1 MISKLLLLLFIAVP
15 LASAAETFDPKK
27 SCTASFWDEESEPAA
42 SAPPEVLHTQM
53 DYSAIV
59 RGERYE
65 DGTHAV
71 HEVAATATLAVSDQK
86 TSGFFDYV
94 KSMKISSDLEDR
106 PDSEAVYTWD
116 RDRYQP
122 VGDVEPLESNCLIAG
137 FDLADGAQ
145 HERFPEWVTY

>member
-27 SCTASFWDEESEPAA
+27 SCTASFWDEES
-42 SAPPEVLHTQM
+42 
-53 DYSAIV
+53 
-59 RGERYE
+59 RFE

-106 PDSEAVYTWD
+106 PDSEAVYTWN

-122 VGDVEPLESNCLIAG
+122 QGDVEPLESNCLIAG

-145 HERFPEWVTY
+145 RARFPEWVTY